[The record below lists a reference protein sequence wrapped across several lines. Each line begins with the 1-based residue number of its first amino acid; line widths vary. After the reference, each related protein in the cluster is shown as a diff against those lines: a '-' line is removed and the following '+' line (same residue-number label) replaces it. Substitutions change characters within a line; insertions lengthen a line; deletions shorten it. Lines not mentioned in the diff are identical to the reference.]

1 MKIIRPL
8 FIFTLAWVIYWAT
21 AIWGGNTTSP
31 QMAYFDHLA
40 DAFRQGQ
47 LYLAN
52 PPATHDLTQFEG
64 RWYVPFPPLPALL
77 LLPWVMLR
85 GLAATNTVLF
95 STLLGAL
102 NVMLIYLLLDA
113 LSRRGWSQ
121 LSTADNLW
129 LTLLFGL
136 GCVHWYMA
144 TLGSV
149 WFVAQISTVTFVA
162 LSVWLAVRYESAW
175 PASTALA
182 IALLAR
188 PNVIFTW
195 PLLLGLQ
202 WMHTYPQKLSVLAS
216 LREPTIRHR
225 VLRWTLTSAIPLG
238 LAVALLLGYNMARF
252 GDPLDFG
259 YLTENVAQKLKP
271 DLDRYGQFNLHYA
284 SKNLWAMWLAL
295 PIWDAN
301 TSALTPDPE
310 GMSLFITTPAL
321 IYLLGARRRSPL
333 VMGAWMAFA
342 LLLAPLVLYYN
353 TGWWQFGYRFSL
365 DFMVPIMVLLA
376 VGTGQRM
383 SWTMKGLILVGVAVN
398 AWGVTWWY

>member
-8 FIFTLAWVIYWAT
+8 LLFVVAWLFYWGT
-21 AIWGGNTTSP
+21 AVWGDNTVSP

-47 LYLAN
+47 LYLAH
-52 PPATHDLTQFEG
+52 PPSTHDLTQFAG

-77 LLPWVMLR
+77 LLPWVALR

-102 NVMLIYLLLDA
+102 NVMLVHLLLEA
-113 LSRRGWSQ
+113 LSRRGWSK
-121 LSTADNLW
+121 LGTVDNLW

-149 WFVAQISTVTFVA
+149 WFVAQISTVTFVV
-162 LSVWLAVRYESAW
+162 LSVWLAVRFESAW
-175 PASTALA
+175 PTSSALA

-188 PNVIFTW
+188 PNVVFTW
-195 PLLLGLQ
+195 PLLLGIY
-202 WMHTYPQKLSVLAS
+202 WMHNLPPNSGGFASWPQPAIARKLAG
-216 LREPTIRHR
+216 
-225 VLRWTLTSAIPLG
+225 WTLRSAIPLAI
-238 LAVALLLGYNMARF
+238 AVALLLGYNVARF
-252 GDPLDFG
+252 DHWLDFG
-259 YLTENVAQKLKP
+259 YLTENVAQKLKS
-271 DLDRYGQFNLHYA
+271 DLDHYGQFNLHYA

-295 PIWDAN
+295 PLWDAN
-301 TSALTPDPE
+301 TRSLTPDPE

-321 IYLLGARRRSPL
+321 IYLLGARRPTPL
-333 VMGAWMAFA
+333 ALGAWVSFV
-342 LLLAPLVLYYN
+342 LLAIPLVLYYN

-365 DFMVPIMVLLA
+365 DFMVPVMVLLA
-376 VGTGQRM
+376 IGAGRRV
-383 SWTMKGLILVGVAVN
+383 SWLMQGLIIVGVAVN
-398 AWGVTWWY
+398 AWGITWWY

>member
-8 FIFTLAWVIYWAT
+8 LLFVVAWLFYWGT
-21 AIWGGNTTSP
+21 AVWGDNTVSP

-47 LYLAN
+47 LYLAH
-52 PPATHDLTQFEG
+52 PPSTHDLTQFAG

-77 LLPWVMLR
+77 LLPWVALR

-102 NVMLIYLLLDA
+102 NVLLVHLLLDA
-113 LSRRGWSQ
+113 LSRRGWSK
-121 LSTADNLW
+121 LSTVDNLW

-175 PASTALA
+175 PASSALA

-188 PNVIFTW
+188 PNVVFTW
-195 PLLLGLQ
+195 PLLLGIY
-202 WMHTYPQKLSVLAS
+202 WMHNLPPGLGGFASWPQPSIARKLAG
-216 LREPTIRHR
+216 
-225 VLRWTLTSAIPLG
+225 WTLRSAIPLG
-238 LAVALLLGYNMARF
+238 LAVALLLAYNAARF
-252 GDPLDFG
+252 GNWLDFG

-271 DLDRYGQFNLHYA
+271 DLDR
-284 SKNLWAMWLAL
+284 
-295 PIWDAN
+295 
-301 TSALTPDPE
+301 
-310 GMSLFITTPAL
+310 
-321 IYLLGARRRSPL
+321 
-333 VMGAWMAFA
+333 
-342 LLLAPLVLYYN
+342 
-353 TGWWQFGYRFSL
+353 
-365 DFMVPIMVLLA
+365 
-376 VGTGQRM
+376 
-383 SWTMKGLILVGVAVN
+383 
-398 AWGVTWWY
+398 